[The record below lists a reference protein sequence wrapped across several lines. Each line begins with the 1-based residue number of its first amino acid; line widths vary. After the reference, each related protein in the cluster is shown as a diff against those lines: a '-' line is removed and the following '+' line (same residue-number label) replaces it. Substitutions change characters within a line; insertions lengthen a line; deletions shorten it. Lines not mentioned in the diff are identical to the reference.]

1 MDINISA
8 IKDLLDRYLLG
19 NASPA
24 EHKMVE
30 EWLMENEFP
39 DNEWNKMDD
48 ESRSLWMNALRADLD
63 KKLHNNTPTPS
74 EERLQIAHS
83 RYGRMYLPFAAAAL
97 MIAVAGSWYF
107 FFKEKPAANHVDIAT
122 GPKAENDAMPGTNKA
137 ILTLEDGRTV
147 SLDDSQNG
155 VLAKQGDVEI
165 SKNGSQL
172 VYDGSAQRAP
182 SNIAYNTL
190 STPRGGQYNLVLP
203 DGSKVWLNAASSLRY
218 PVAFAKNKREV
229 EIKGEAYFEVAT
241 QKNGNIKVPFI
252 VKVNGEDGLLKSSVE
267 VLGTHFNINAYDE
280 EETVNTTLLEGKVK
294 VLPPGSGSSA
304 VLLPGQ
310 QSRVNKAGAT
320 RVIEDADVEEAVAW
334 KNGLFLMNSADIP
347 VVLRQLGRWYDVD
360 IIYSNKVPEGKIS
373 GDIPRSM
380 KLSEVLKIMK
390 LSGVDFKITG
400 KQIIVGQE

>member
-1 MDINISA
+1 MDNST
-8 IKDLLDRYLLG
+8 IKNLLDRYLSG

-24 EHKMVE
+24 EQQMVE
-30 EWLMENEFP
+30 EWLAENELP
-39 DNEWNKMDD
+39 GNEWSKMDEKD
-48 ESRSLWMNALRADLD
+48 RSAWIDLLQADLG
-63 KKLHNNTPTPS
+63 KSLQNITPGS
-74 EERLQIAHS
+74 FEERLVIPLPW
-83 RYGRMYLPFAAAAL
+83 YKRMYFPFAAAA
-97 MIAVAGSWYF
+97 IVVVAACSWYF
-107 FFKEKPAANHVDIAT
+107 FFKEKPVTDHADITVA
-122 GPKAENDAMPGTNKA
+122 PKAENDAMPGTNKA

-172 VYDGSAQRAP
+172 VYDGSALKE
-182 SNIAYNTL
+182 SSSIAYNTL

-229 EIKGEAYFEVAT
+229 EIKGEAYFEVAA
-241 QKNGNIKVPFI
+241 QKNGDIKVPFI

-280 EETVNTTLLEGKVK
+280 EESVNTTLLEGKVK
-294 VLPPGSGSSA
+294 VLPPGSGSSV

-310 QSRVNKAGAT
+310 QSRVNKAGAA
-320 RVIEDADVEEAVAW
+320 RVIQDADVEEAVAW

-360 IIYSNKVPEGKIS
+360 IVYSNKVPEGKIS
-373 GDIPRSM
+373 GDIPRNM

-390 LSGVDFKITG
+390 LSGVDFNITG
-400 KQIIVGQE
+400 KQIIVGQ